1 MSNSWSKLGAAKAS
15 FDTMLRE
22 FGVVTVMNAR
32 VYDIP
37 KDAKFDGTQK
47 AKDLLA
53 LYADKD
59 STDEKKQKLIA
70 TIKTLKVSNVT
81 ESGPSKTVTGGQYN
95 NPLIKF
101 GKTARL
107 EMQDALGNA
116 DIIEALGGGVVEHYG
131 TTYNAHGDK
140 DANDVLHITQNFS
153 GPVTII
159 GDSFFID
166 AATGEQVPVKIA
178 FWKFLPDSLF
188 NLTQD
193 ASGDATVFDLNGD
206 LLTVDMLIGDNDP
219 KEVADYA
226 SGVVRGV
233 FYSIMPSTGES
244 DFSGPAET
252 DEKDPDSTTSGGTT
266 SGE

>member
-1 MSNSWSKLGAAKAS
+1 MSNSWSKLGAVRAS

-47 AKDLLA
+47 AKELLA
-53 LYADKD
+53 LYAADDK
-59 STDEKKQKLIA
+59 KPIA

-131 TTYNAHGDK
+131 TVRNGHGNAGAD
-140 DANDVLHITQNFS
+140 DVLHITQNTS

-166 AATGEQVPVKIA
+166 SATGEQVPVKIA

-206 LLTVDMLIGDNDP
+206 LLTVDMLIGDNANTDLTG
-219 KEVADYA
+219 
-226 SGVVRGV
+226 GVVRGV
-233 FYSIMPSTGES
+233 FYSIMPSTGEK
-244 DFSGPAET
+244 DFTGPTEG
-252 DEKDPDSTTSGGTT
+252 DVKDSDSTTPTPTGN
-266 SGE
+266 

>member
-1 MSNSWSKLGAAKAS
+1 MSNSWSKLGAARAS
-15 FDTMLRE
+15 FDTMLRD
-22 FGVVTVMNAR
+22 FGVVAVMNAS
-32 VYDIP
+32 VYKIP
-37 KDAKFDGTQK
+37 DTVKFDGTVK
-47 AKDLLA
+47 AKELLKF
-53 LYADKD
+53 YE
-59 STDEKKQKLIA
+59 SEKAIA
-70 TIKTLKVSNVT
+70 TIKTLKIANVT

-116 DIIEALGGGVVEHYG
+116 DIIEALGGGVVEHYASTRVEHDSDG
-131 TTYNAHGDK
+131 
-140 DANDVLHITQNFS
+140 ANDVLHITQDFS

-206 LLTVDMLIGDNDP
+206 LLTVDMLIGDN
-219 KEVADYA
+219 A
-226 SGVVRGV
+226 SEDLTKGVVRGV
-233 FYSIMPSTGES
+233 FYTVMPV
-244 DFSGPAET
+244 
-252 DEKDPDSTTSGGTT
+252 
-266 SGE
+266 SGEKGFDGPTEKSSS